1 MPEPR
6 TEQPLEAT
14 VRALAEQALEGGPL
28 YVVDV
33 EIRGQQGSRVVSVY
47 VDSDD
52 GATLDQVA
60 KAGRAVSELID
71 LEDPIKGRFRLDVS
85 SPGADRPLTDARQYP
100 RHVGRTL
107 EVTPADAA
115 SEPVTGTLIH
125 ADDTGITLDTAG
137 ASLKLTHDEI
147 ATARVM
153 LPW

>member
-60 KAGRAVSELID
+60 RAGRAVSELID